1 MDRSQLINFA
11 ILAAVIV
18 AFLLWKRAGQIDS
31 AEAHRLVQEG
41 AKLVDVRSPGEF
53 AAGHIAGAVNIPVGD
68 LRARADSLGAK
79 DRPVV
84 LYCASGSRSAMA
96 RSTLMGLGFTQV
108 YNLGGMSRW

>member
-11 ILAAVIV
+11 IFAALVV

-53 AAGHIAGAVNIPVGD
+53 AAGHIAGAVNIPVDD
-68 LRARADSLGAK
+68 LRERLAEVQPGAIVHCQVGLRGYIAARLLNQLGK
-79 DRPVV
+79 NVRNLDGGYRTW
-84 LYCASGSRSAMA
+84 A
-96 RSTLMGLGFTQV
+96 RF
-108 YNLGGMSRW
+108 